1 MLLLAHYY
9 ISENEIKFK
18 GVAKMEC
25 IISGML
31 GMFIGM
37 LIIAYITIGVINR
50 KDRKISNQKAMIK
63 NRDEVID
70 NQNEKI
76 KLIKKAVVNIQ
87 ILWLFY
93 HRNLERTRKNGK

>member
-1 MLLLAHYY
+1 
-9 ISENEIKFK
+9 
-18 GVAKMEC
+18 MEC

-76 KLIKKAVVNIQ
+76 KLIKKAVEKGYYDIKT
-87 ILWLFY
+87 
-93 HRNLERTRKNGK
+93 LENEIKSVLYLR